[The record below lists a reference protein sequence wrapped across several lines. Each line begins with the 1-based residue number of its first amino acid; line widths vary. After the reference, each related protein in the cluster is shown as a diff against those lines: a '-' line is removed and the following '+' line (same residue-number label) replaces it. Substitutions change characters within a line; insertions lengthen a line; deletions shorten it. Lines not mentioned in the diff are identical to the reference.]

1 MLARGRLAAALAAAA
16 ALVAVAA
23 IGALPLLTMAGAP
36 RERAEVTAAGLG
48 PAPPPTPAGESPEPA
63 ESVTPSPP
71 VGDSI
76 RFGAPDPEVVR
87 AAVEFQPL
95 VRYHPD
101 LPGGAYT
108 NAGNTG
114 GHTYVLAFAARAG
127 DTSVDAKLLE
137 QIRYILT
144 GGNDIAANGG
154 YPSQHE
160 LQVTGMLSVVKR
172 IPRIWDQ
179 LSAEEKAR
187 ADATMQASLIGNAF
201 TTSDQNPYL
210 LAGGQEYT
218 LDGDG
223 NVGRDRNPNYREG
236 MAGSV
241 LVAAAYFGVDR
252 ARELLADYDHEAF
265 VAELAARGLA
275 NAHTTFTWRATH
287 PDSPAPTGEQIEQ
300 AVRDWTLRG
309 VGLDD
314 PMRIYADLTAHTYG
328 LLDGT
333 VIECGY
339 DGGRG
344 VPAPDAPGGVAGVID
359 SGCDGLPNAGRP
371 GLLLEF
377 DAFDAGGVRSSAT
390 YAYGGFKPN
399 LFTRLA
405 LMDAGIWEPDAEL
418 REILD
423 AAALGVA
430 DLWYKLEHGYR
441 EYSSGRYH
449 FVLRIDDPDFGFRFL
464 RSLWEDVYLASE

>member
-1 MLARGRLAAALAAAA
+1 MALAAAA
-16 ALVAVAA
+16 AAVVTVPVLA
-23 IGALPLLTMAGAP
+23 IDPAS
-36 RERAEVTAAGLG
+36 RERAQVTTAGLG
-48 PAPPPTPAGESPEPA
+48 EAAPSAPASGSPQPEEPVAPPTGA
-63 ESVTPSPP
+63 EGSVQL
-71 VGDSI
+71 
-76 RFGAPDPEVVR
+76 GAPDPGVVR
-87 AAVEFQPL
+87 EAVEFSPL
-95 VRYHPD
+95 VRYHRD

-127 DTSVDAKLLE
+127 DTSVDARLLE

-144 GGNDIAANGG
+144 DGNDIAANGG

-160 LQVTGMLSVVKR
+160 LQVTGMLSVAKR

-179 LSAEEKAR
+179 LSDEEKAR
-187 ADATMQASLIGNAF
+187 ADATMTASLIGNAF

-210 LAGGQEYT
+210 VAGTQQYT
-218 LDGDG
+218 LDGDS

-252 ARELLADYDHEAF
+252 ARELLASYDHEKF
-265 VAELAARGLA
+265 VAELAALGLS

-300 AVRDWTLRG
+300 AVRNWTLRG

-314 PMRIYADLTAHTYG
+314 PMQIYADLTAHTYG
-328 LLDGT
+328 LTDGK
-333 VIECGY
+333 VIECGHN
-339 DGGRG
+339 GGRG
-344 VPAPDAPGGVAGVID
+344 VPAPDAPGGVAAVID
-359 SGCDGLPNAGRP
+359 TGCEGLPNVGRP

-377 DAFDAGGVRSSAT
+377 DSVDAGGVRSAAT
-390 YAYGGFKPN
+390 YAYSGFKAN

-405 LMDAGIWEPDAEL
+405 LIDAGIWEPDEEL
-418 REILD
+418 EEILD
-423 AAALGVA
+423 AARLGVE

-441 EYSSGRYH
+441 EYMGGQYR
-449 FVLRIDDPDFGFRFL
+449 FVLRIDDPEFGFRFL
-464 RSLWEDVYLASE
+464 RSLWEDVYLAGQ